1 MQDDVKFAINKL
13 HSKARFLGH
22 FTVATVQKLGKRE
35 QIRYKSF
42 GKSGYRVKVFTLFT
56 IHALSRE

>member
-35 QIRYKSF
+35 QIRYKS
-42 GKSGYRVKVFTLFT
+42 LW
-56 IHALSRE
+56 